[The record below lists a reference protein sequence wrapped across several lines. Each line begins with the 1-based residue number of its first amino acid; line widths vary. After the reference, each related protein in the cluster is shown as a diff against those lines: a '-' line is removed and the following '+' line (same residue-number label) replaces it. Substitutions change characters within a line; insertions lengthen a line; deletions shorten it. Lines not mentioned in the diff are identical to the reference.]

1 MIKRILSGCLV
12 IGIVAAMIGFQFIFP
27 YSLNI
32 IMALIT
38 ATAVF
43 ELVSAVGLRKY
54 LTFLLP
60 SVAFA
65 LAIPLIPN
73 QMYWSMVTYFLY
85 TIFMLG
91 STIYH
96 YKKVKFQDI
105 CVVYGM
111 TLLVT
116 TALNTVSL
124 MRYLNPQHCM
134 LYVVMALFAAWIADA
149 GAYFV
154 GSFIGKHKLCPN
166 ISPKKTVEGAVG
178 GFIINIGLI
187 MLMGYLYNLIF
198 YGSQLSV
205 SYISLAIIG
214 GVTAILSIV

>member
-1 MIKRILSGCLV
+1 MQSVTEGLEVSDMIKRILSGCLV

-85 TIFMLG
+85 TILTLG
-91 STIYH
+91 STIYP

-111 TLLVT
+111 T
-116 TALNTVSL
+116 
-124 MRYLNPQHCM
+124 
-134 LYVVMALFAAWIADA
+134 
-149 GAYFV
+149 
-154 GSFIGKHKLCPN
+154 
-166 ISPKKTVEGAVG
+166 
-178 GFIINIGLI
+178 
-187 MLMGYLYNLIF
+187 
-198 YGSQLSV
+198 
-205 SYISLAIIG
+205 
-214 GVTAILSIV
+214 

>member
-1 MIKRILSGCLV
+1 MQNAIEDLEVSDMIKRILSGCLV

-134 LYVVMALFAAWIADA
+134 L
-149 GAYFV
+149 
-154 GSFIGKHKLCPN
+154 
-166 ISPKKTVEGAVG
+166 
-178 GFIINIGLI
+178 
-187 MLMGYLYNLIF
+187 
-198 YGSQLSV
+198 
-205 SYISLAIIG
+205 
-214 GVTAILSIV
+214 

>member
-1 MIKRILSGCLV
+1 MAVSVFRIDFLWMFCGPILPWKIWNTVWMNMQSVTEGLEVSDMIKRILSGCLV

-96 YKKVKFQDI
+96 YKRSSFRIFVW
-105 CVVYGM
+105 Y
-111 TLLVT
+111 
-116 TALNTVSL
+116 TA
-124 MRYLNPQHCM
+124 
-134 LYVVMALFAAWIADA
+134 
-149 GAYFV
+149 
-154 GSFIGKHKLCPN
+154 
-166 ISPKKTVEGAVG
+166 
-178 GFIINIGLI
+178 
-187 MLMGYLYNLIF
+187 
-198 YGSQLSV
+198 
-205 SYISLAIIG
+205 
-214 GVTAILSIV
+214 

>member
-1 MIKRILSGCLV
+1 MQSVTEGLEVSDMIKRILSGCLV
-12 IGIVAAMIGFQFIFP
+12 IGIGAAMIGFQFIFP

-105 CVVYGM
+105 C
-111 TLLVT
+111 
-116 TALNTVSL
+116 
-124 MRYLNPQHCM
+124 
-134 LYVVMALFAAWIADA
+134 
-149 GAYFV
+149 
-154 GSFIGKHKLCPN
+154 
-166 ISPKKTVEGAVG
+166 
-178 GFIINIGLI
+178 
-187 MLMGYLYNLIF
+187 
-198 YGSQLSV
+198 
-205 SYISLAIIG
+205 
-214 GVTAILSIV
+214 